1 MRFFIHQSLQQW
13 TLVHPSTTRNSLGV
27 INSISMMVFPY
38 KPTSKCNFMA
48 LKALGMT
55 HKRYLIFSNKIGSHS
70 RWLLLYEATLENR
83 YQHSP
88 YFVRP
93 NFSQSQNNWRPNN
106 PTVESKSGQTIEH
119 WTDRN
124 RDFFAFFYPSIPT
137 AVNISAPLDE
147 SKFH

>member
-55 HKRYLIFSNKIGSHS
+55 HKRYLIFSNKIGSQS
-70 RWLLLYEATLENR
+70 RWLLYEATLENR

-106 PTVESKSGQTIEH
+106 PTVESKSGQTSSNQRTE
-119 WTDRN
+119 T
-124 RDFFAFFYPSIPT
+124 FPSGI
-137 AVNISAPLDE
+137 I
-147 SKFH
+147 